1 MNIGRIISLVAAIIA
16 ATPVPAATIIRNGD
30 RIVLTGTIGPG
41 DDAAFAAA
49 IDGNVK
55 TVVLGSDGG
64 RVSEAMTIG
73 RLIRKRH
80 LDTAV
85 PSSCASACALIW
97 AAGVK
102 RSVDGRL
109 AMHCPTFPG
118 ELQCYAPTRQV
129 MMAYLREMGAPP
141 AVIELQEAAGS
152 GPPLWV
158 EPKQLEAAQPVA
170 DGEAASHGHRDDD
183 LDEPA
188 PPPPRRPRYHE
199 PPVYGPPPGW
209 IFIPRE
215 QRAAPCLLMLL
226 TFGMLPVC
234 I

>member
-1 MNIGRIISLVAAIIA
+1 MYGHGTRNARAAKERSMNIGRIISLVAAIIA

-85 PSSCASACALIW
+85 PSSCAS
-97 AAGVK
+97 
-102 RSVDGRL
+102 
-109 AMHCPTFPG
+109 
-118 ELQCYAPTRQV
+118 
-129 MMAYLREMGAPP
+129 
-141 AVIELQEAAGS
+141 
-152 GPPLWV
+152 
-158 EPKQLEAAQPVA
+158 
-170 DGEAASHGHRDDD
+170 
-183 LDEPA
+183 
-188 PPPPRRPRYHE
+188 
-199 PPVYGPPPGW
+199 
-209 IFIPRE
+209 
-215 QRAAPCLLMLL
+215 
-226 TFGMLPVC
+226 
-234 I
+234 